1 MSVITDVARATDD
14 DDYVTDGEAIVKA
27 ADAAADKMTII
38 FKKLI
43 AQL

>member
-1 MSVITDVARATDD
+1 MSVITDVAHATDD

-27 ADAAADKMTII
+27 ADSAADKMTVI
-38 FKKLI
+38 FKRMI